1 MKYSDLIRF
10 EPIETVVQ
18 LREADSEDDA
28 RRLVETFVF
37 SDRMTELLRDMVIP
51 ELQFAKPADNKG
63 LLVVGNYGTG
73 KSHLMA
79 MLSAIAEHKELAQRI
94 GNARVADSAAQIA
107 GRFKVIRTEIGSTTM
122 SLRDIICSVLEDNLA
137 RLDVKFEFPS
147 TNDRH
152 ENKSSLQEMMA
163 AFQKVHKDRGL
174 LLVLDE
180 LLDYLRSRKDQA
192 LILDLQFLREL
203 GEFCKGSR
211 FRFIAGVQEALYG
224 NPRFQ
229 FAAAELKRVSERY
242 RPVLIGKD
250 DIAFVVSERLLK
262 KDAKQQALVREHLTK
277 FGPLYGSLNE
287 RLDDFVRLFPVH
299 PAYLDTFERV
309 SVAEKREVLKTL
321 SATIRRI
328 INDDVPKDDTG
339 LIAYDSYWG
348 VLRENPSFRS
358 VPEIK
363 EVIEKSAKL
372 AAIVQ
377 QSFTRPQY
385 KAAALR
391 IVDALS
397 VHRLTTGDIYNPI
410 GTTPENLRDDLCLML
425 PVPEREAGFLQTV
438 VETVLKEIVRTVSGQ
453 FISFNKENG
462 QYFIDLKKD
471 VDFDSLIEKKA
482 ESLDDSQL
490 DRYYFEALRR
500 VVLEDPDAAPYVS
513 GYRIWEYE
521 VEWRERKAGRDGYL
535 FFGAPNERS
544 TAQPQRDFYLYFVQ
558 PFDAPY
564 FKDEKKADEVFFRL
578 KQKDDKKKDDVF
590 DKALRLYAGAREQAG
605 TASGSNK
612 KIYEDKAGDHLR
624 TLTTWLREHMP
635 TAVEVTHEGRAKSLL
650 DVVRGKLPAGATVR
664 DYVNTAGSV
673 LLAPHFQD
681 KSPDYPI
688 FSVLITRQNREQ
700 AAQEALRWIAGSVK
714 SKQGAAVLDALELLD
729 GDVLQPRESRYAKHV
744 LELLSQKGQG
754 QVLNRTELVQSEAG
768 VDYWT
773 RFRIEPEFLVV
784 VAAALVH
791 SGDVVLSLAG
801 KKLDAAGID
810 QFAKLSIGDAR
821 EFKHVER
828 PKDLPLGALQ
838 ELCELLG
845 VPKGLIVNPANRD
858 EAVAQIQQRVG
869 ELLNRVVT
877 AQARV
882 GELVFWGKP
891 VLSDQEQNEWRTRFG
906 GLKTFLESLQPF
918 NTAGKLKN
926 FPHDAAAVKGQKPS
940 LELTREIED
949 LLQLVQQVAPLTSY
963 LGKAEALLDT
973 AHAWQDEV
981 RTSRTGL
988 LTKIGSPKH
997 RADASFQRLL
1007 GQTLAEL
1014 KSKYQDAYLS
1024 AHERARLGANDD
1036 KKKAALTK
1044 DPRLT
1049 QLQKLAGIEMMPTQQ
1064 LRDFENRLFA
1074 LKTCFQL
1081 GKPGLEA
1088 DPICPHCSFRPVE
1101 ELGASQVSGKE
1112 IRDLDEALDGLVQAW
1127 TQTLLTNLDDPTVAG
1142 NVDLVTD
1149 AKGKRELR
1157 EFIKSKSLPEPVT
1170 PAFVKALQEVL
1181 SGLQKVA
1188 VTSDQLRAALADGG
1202 LPCTVTDL
1210 RERFDRHLGKL
1221 TKGMDVAKVRLVIE

>member
-1 MKYSDLIRF
+1 MKYSDLIQF

-18 LREADSEDDA
+18 LCDADSENDA
-28 RRLVETFVF
+28 RRLVETFVI
-37 SDRMTELLRDMVIP
+37 SDRMADLLCDMVIP
-51 ELQFAKPADNKG
+51 QLQFAKPADTKG

-79 MLSAIAEHKELAQRI
+79 VISAIAEHKDLAKRI
-94 GNARVADSAAQIA
+94 GNARVASSAAQIA
-107 GRFKVIRTEIGSTTM
+107 GHFKVIRTEIGSTTM
-122 SLRDIICSVLEDNLA
+122 SLRDIICTVLEDNLA
-137 RLDVKFEFPS
+137 RLGVKYEFPA
-147 TNDRH
+147 TGERH
-152 ENKSSLQEMMA
+152 ENKTAFQEMMA
-163 AFQKVHKDRGL
+163 AFQAAHKDRGL
-174 LLVLDE
+174 VLVVDE
-180 LLDYLRSRKDQA
+180 LLDYLRSRKDQE
-192 LILDLQFLREL
+192 LSLDLSFLREL
-203 GEFCKGSR
+203 GEVCKGTR
-211 FRFIAGVQEALYG
+211 FRFISGVQESLFD

-229 FAAAELKRVSERY
+229 FVADTLRRV
-242 RPVLIGKD
+242 KD
-250 DIAFVVSERLLK
+250 RFEQVRIARDDVAFVVAERLLK

-277 FGPLYGSLNE
+277 FSPLYGSLNE
-287 RLDDFVRLFPVH
+287 RLDEFVRLYPVH

-328 INDDVPKDDTG
+328 VNDDVPEDDTG

-348 VLRENPSFRS
+348 VLRDNPSFRS

-363 EVIEKSAKL
+363 EVIDKSTVLEAR
-372 AAIVQ
+372 IQ
-377 QSFTRPQY
+377 QAFTRPQY
-385 KAAALR
+385 RPAAVR
-391 IVDALS
+391 IIHALS
-397 VHRLTTGDIYNPI
+397 VHRLTMDDIYAPL
-410 GTTPENLRDDLCLML
+410 GATAEELRDDLCLML
-425 PVPEREAGFLQTV
+425 PLPEREAGFLRTV
-438 VETVLKEIVRTVSGQ
+438 IETVLKEIVRTVSGQ
-453 FISFNKENG
+453 FLSFNKENG

-490 DRYYFEALRR
+490 DRYYFDALRR
-500 VVLEDPDAAPYVS
+500 VVLEDPDAAPYVT
-513 GYRIWEYE
+513 GYRIWEHE

-544 TAQPQRDFYLYFVQ
+544 TAQPPRDFYLYFVQ
-558 PFDAPY
+558 QFDTPY

-578 KQKDDKKKDDVF
+578 KQKDEAF
-590 DKALRLYAGAREQAG
+590 DRALRLYAGAREQAG

-612 KIYEDKAGDHLR
+612 KIYEDKAGEQLR

-635 TAVEVTHEGRAKSLL
+635 TAVEVTHEGRAKSLR
-650 DVVRGKLPAGATVR
+650 DIVRGKLPPSATVR

-688 FSVLITRQNREQ
+688 FSVVITRQNREQ

-729 GDVLQPRESRYAKHV
+729 GDVLKPRESRYAKHV

-754 QVLNRTELVQSEAG
+754 QVLNRAELVQPEAG

-773 RFRIEPEFLVV
+773 RFRLEPDFLVV

-801 KKLDAAGID
+801 KKLDAASID

-828 PKDLPLGALQ
+828 PKDLPLGPLQ
-838 ELCELLG
+838 ELCDLLG
-845 VPKGLIVNPANRD
+845 VPKGLIVNPATRD
-858 EAVAQIQQRVG
+858 EAVAQLQQRVG
-869 ELLNRVVT
+869 ELLGKVVT

-882 GELVFWGKP
+882 VELVFWGKP
-891 VLSDQEQNEWRTRFG
+891 VLSEQEQTEWRARLG
-906 GLKTFLESLQPF
+906 DLKTFLESLQPF

-926 FPHDAAAVKGQKPS
+926 FPHDASTVKGQKS
-940 LELTREIED
+940 ALDLTREVED
-949 LLQLVQQVAPLTSY
+949 LLQLVQQVGPLTSY
-963 LGKAEALLDT
+963 LGKAEALLDA
-973 AHAWQDEV
+973 AHAWQEEA
-981 RTSRTGL
+981 RTSRTAL
-988 LTKIGSPKH
+988 LTKINSPKH
-997 RADASFQRLL
+997 RADQSFQRFL

-1014 KSKYQDAYLS
+1014 KSKYQDAYLA

-1036 KKKAALTK
+1036 KKKATLTK
-1044 DPRLT
+1044 DPRLV

-1064 LRDFENRLFA
+1064 LREFENRLFA

-1081 GKPGLEA
+1081 GKPELGA
-1088 DPICPHCSFRPVE
+1088 DPMCPHCSFRPAE
-1101 ELGASQVSGKE
+1101 ELGAPQSSRQVL
-1112 IRDLDEALDGLVQAW
+1112 RDLDEALDGLVQVW
-1127 TQTLLTNLDDPTVAG
+1127 TETLLTNLDDPTVAG

-1157 EFIKSKSLPEPVT
+1157 DFIKSKSLPEPVS

-1181 SGLQKVA
+1181 SGLQKVV
-1188 VTSDQLRAALADGG
+1188 VTADELRAALADGG
-1202 LPCTVTDL
+1202 LPCTVADL
-1210 RERFDRHLGKL
+1210 RERFERHLVKL
-1221 TKGMDVAKVRLVIE
+1221 TKGRDAAKVRLVIE